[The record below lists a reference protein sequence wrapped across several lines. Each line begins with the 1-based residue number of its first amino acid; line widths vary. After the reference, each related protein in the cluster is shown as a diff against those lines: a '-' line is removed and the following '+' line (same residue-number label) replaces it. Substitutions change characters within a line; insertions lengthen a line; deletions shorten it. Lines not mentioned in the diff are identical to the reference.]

1 MIRFESPQYLWLL
14 AIVIVLAL
22 IRYAVYFWQRRKLR
36 KFGDPDLLKELMP
49 DVSRWR
55 PGAKF
60 WLLEAAIALL
70 VVMVARPQMGNRIS
84 EEKREGQLHNVQNW
98 RYIHYP
104 HYLFL
109 I

>member
-22 IRYAVYFWQRRKLR
+22 IRYAAYFWQKRKLR

-55 PGAKF
+55 PGA
-60 WLLEAAIALL
+60 
-70 VVMVARPQMGNRIS
+70 
-84 EEKREGQLHNVQNW
+84 
-98 RYIHYP
+98 
-104 HYLFL
+104 
-109 I
+109 